1 MTLGHRA
8 RTKGQIACEKT
19 IGHFSICYIPLLR
32 DLSLTWQE
40 GDLFMALIFG
50 LDIGTTSVGFTV
62 IEHEPNAA
70 DGRIRRLGVRIF
82 PEARD
87 PDGTPLNHQR
97 RQARMRRRQLRR
109 GRQRRRDI
117 GVILHEASFLPVFDA
132 SPKSDWGE
140 LMKLDPYDLR
150 AHAINEAEVL
160 RPYEFGRALYHL
172 AKRRHFKGRDL
183 EEDDGSSNGSS
194 QNGDEESADDKKAKS
209 DREATLK
216 ELNADKKK
224 DPKATLG
231 SWLSKRGPHDRK
243 RGVHAT
249 RAVVEEEFEKL
260 WTAQEEHHQALQD
273 QGFKDAVHGAIF
285 AQRPVFWRKN
295 TLGECRF
302 MPGKAL
308 CPKGAWLSQQRRMLE
323 KLNNLEVVVGE
334 SRPLNKDER
343 AAILERLQTQASMTW
358 GGVRTALKPL
368 YKARGESG
376 AEKKLKF
383 NLELGGEKAL
393 IGNPLEAKLVNIF
406 GDAWQRY
413 PHKQAIRDTVPDR
426 LWSADYGQVGTQRV
440 VILPQAE
447 RVKNHEAAALSFI
460 NKFGVSREQAA
471 ALANIK
477 LPTGWEPYSIKALR
491 AMLSHLE
498 AGARFGA
505 LVNGPE
511 WETWRNETFPERSQ
525 PTGEVV
531 DRLPSPADKEERD
544 YIAKLRNPTV
554 VRTRNE
560 LRKVVN
566 NLIDMFGKPDL
577 IRVELTRDVGTSK
590 RKREE
595 IQEGIRRQERRRN
608 AAKKDLLENG
618 ISQPSHDYI
627 EKWLLWKESKERC
640 PYTGDQISFA
650 ALFQENEF
658 EVEHIWPR
666 SRSLDNSFRNK
677 TLCRGDVNQEKRN
690 RTPFEYLGHDAD
702 RWSEIKDRLQKMRA
716 ARGGDGMP
724 QGKIKRFLENSIPDG
739 FAERQLNDT
748 GYAAREA
755 VAFLKRLWPD
765 RGPQAPVTVQ
775 AVSGRVTAQ
784 LRKLWNLGK
793 ILDRDGEKTRA
804 DHRHHAIDALVVA
817 CAHPGMTQRLSN
829 YWQARERPGV
839 KRPLLSPPWETVRA
853 DAERAVAEIVVS
865 HRVRK
870 RVSGRLHKDTTY
882 GDAKK
887 DVTKKS
893 VTYHQFVTRKNVEEL
908 SKSEL
913 SKVPE
918 NDGEGICDGQ
928 VRKIITT
935 WVENH
940 GGDPKKAFPPYP
952 KRSPDGPEIYK
963 VRLLIKR
970 QMHTMARAAT
980 GYADL
985 GDNHHIA
992 IFRLPDGKTDFE
1004 VVSLFQASRRL
1015 AKREP
1020 VVQRE
1025 RGDGARFIISL
1036 SPGDALEF
1044 PVGDKAGIR
1053 IVQGVW
1059 ESGVI
1064 VTQDHVDATGSTV
1077 WRPNANSIVKQGA
1090 RKLSID
1096 PIGRIRPAND

>member
-1 MTLGHRA
+1 
-8 RTKGQIACEKT
+8 
-19 IGHFSICYIPLLR
+19 
-32 DLSLTWQE
+32 
-40 GDLFMALIFG
+40 MALIFG
-50 LDIGTTSVGFTV
+50 LDIGTTSIGFAV
-62 IEHEPNAA
+62 IDHDPDKA
-70 DGRIRRLGVRIF
+70 DGKIRRLGVRIF

-87 PDGTPLNHQR
+87 PDGTPLNQQR
-97 RQARMRRRQLRR
+97 RQKRMARRQLRR
-109 GRQRRRDI
+109 RRKRRK
-117 GVILHEASFLPVFDA
+117 LLNEALTETGLLPPFSKENGSEWAEVM
-132 SPKSDWGE
+132 KSDPYALRKRGLEEALSAHE
-140 LMKLDPYDLR
+140 L
-150 AHAINEAEVL
+150 
-160 RPYEFGRALYHL
+160 GRALYHL
-172 AKRRHFKGRDL
+172 AQRRHFKGRDL
-183 EEDDGSSNGSS
+183 EEDDTEKAENR
-194 QNGDEESADDKKAKS
+194 KKADESGTDDADEKKTKAAS
-209 DREATLK
+209 EATATLLK
-216 ELNADKKK
+216 KENK
-224 DPKATLG
+224 TLG
-231 SWLSKRGPHDRK
+231 SWLSECGPHKPKPGEYPKRK
-243 RGVHAT
+243 RSKHAK
-249 RAVVEEEFEKL
+249 RENVENEFERL
-260 WTAQEEHHQALQD
+260 WNAQKEYHESLKESA
-273 QGFKDAVHGAIF
+273 FKDRIHDVIF
-285 AQRPVFWRKN
+285 HQRPVFWRKN

-302 MPGKAL
+302 MTGKAL

-393 IGNPLEAKLVNIF
+393 IGNPLEAKLANIF
-406 GDAWQRY
+406 GDAWQHY

-447 RVKNHEAAALSFI
+447 RVKNHKAAALSFI
-460 NKFGVSREQAA
+460 DKFSVSREQAA

-477 LPTGWEPYSIKALR
+477 LPTGWEPYSIEALR
-491 AMLSHLE
+491 AILPHLE
-498 AGARFGA
+498 AGVRFGA

-525 PTGEVV
+525 PTGEVA

-566 NLIDMFGKPDL
+566 NLINMFGKPDL

-608 AAKKDLLENG
+608 TAKKDLQDKG
-618 ISQPSHDYI
+618 ISQPSRDDI

-677 TLCRGDVNQEKRN
+677 TLCRGDVNQEKDN
-690 RTPFEYLGHDAD
+690 CTPFEYLEHDAD

-716 ARGGDGMP
+716 VKGGDGMP
-724 QGKIKRFLENSIPDG
+724 QGKINRFLAQSIPDD
-739 FAERQLNDT
+739 FAARQLNDT

-765 RGPQAPVTVQ
+765 LGPQAPVTVQ

-784 LRKLWNLGK
+784 LRKLWNLNN
-793 ILDRDGEKTRA
+793 ILDGDGEKTRS

-839 KRPLLSPPWETVRA
+839 KRPLLLPPWETVRA
-853 DAERAVAEIVVS
+853 DAERAVDEIVVS

-870 RVSGRLHKDTTY
+870 KVSGRLHKDTTY
-882 GDAKK
+882 GDTNE
-887 DVTKKS
+887 DVTTKS
-893 VTYHQFVTRKNVEEL
+893 GTYRQFVKRKNVEEL
-908 SKSEL
+908 SKSDLVEIR
-913 SKVPE
+913 
-918 NDGEGICDGQ
+918 DGRIREI
-928 VRKIITT
+928 VTK
-935 WVENH
+935 WVEEH
-940 GGDPKKAFPPYP
+940 GDDPKKAFPPYP
-952 KRSPDGPEIYK
+952 KRSPGGPEIRK
-963 VRLLIKR
+963 VRILMKR
-970 QMHTMARAAT
+970 QLSLMKRAAT
-980 GYADL
+980 GYAEL

-992 IFRLPDGKTDFE
+992 IFRLPNGKTDFN
-1004 VVSLFQASRRL
+1004 VVSLFEASRRL
-1015 AKREP
+1015 VKRKP

-1025 RGDGARFIISL
+1025 RGDGAQFIMSL
-1036 SPGDALEF
+1036 SPGDVIEF
-1044 PVGDKAGIR
+1044 QEGEEKGLWVLHGIESEGRPTLAGIN
-1053 IVQGVW
+1053 
-1059 ESGVI
+1059 
-1064 VTQDHVDATGSTV
+1064 DARPTTV
-1077 WRPNANSIVKQGA
+1077 KEAEKLGMDGKRKNFRPRLEGFMSRRP
-1090 RKLSID
+1090 RKVSID